1 MKTLIIAQVA
11 GKKEEKRMRLTVGFD
26 ALVYKKKE
34 TPWELRDGTKG
45 VTKKLLLDQNDAV
58 GEFKVSEEIYGTIK
72 PGTGYRF
79 SASYDT
85 EKGYF
90 TISNATLLNAPAK

>member
-1 MKTLIIAQVA
+1 MK
-11 GKKEEKRMRLTVGFD
+11 LTVGFD

-34 TPWELRDGTKG
+34 TPWELKDGTKG
-45 VTKKLLLDQNDAV
+45 VTKKLLLDQDDAV
-58 GEFKVSEEIYGTIK
+58 GEFKVSEKIYDIIK
-72 PGTGYRF
+72 PGGSYHF

-90 TISNATLLNAPAK
+90 TISAASVLKAV